1 MVKKLAIFSLAVAA
15 ALSCGQRQ
23 DGGFHPRPFPQ
34 ASVPAMV
41 TDRTEAASF
50 FAEHFWDE
58 FTDTTQ
64 LYFCDSSTANGVKL
78 TDVEQAFANYLAFL
92 GMVDIGEASSSMAR
106 LFSQVSAME
115 AKDTAS
121 NVFETISRLARF
133 YLYDPNSPYR
143 DEDIYYPFVDGLA
156 SSVFVPDAERTAYGY
171 DARMCS
177 LNRKGTRAADF
188 AFCDKD
194 GRRYTLYGIKADYT
208 ILFFSNPG
216 CKACKEIMDALDS
229 YGKVKE
235 YIGSGRL
242 AVLNIY
248 IDEDMTEWYRYMPDY
263 PDDWYDGYDPNYII
277 RSEILYNVRAIP
289 SLYLLDR
296 DKTVLMKDVPQEK
309 LFQWLSGV

>member
-23 DGGFHPRPFPQ
+23 VGGFHPRPFPQ

-41 TDRTEAASF
+41 TDRAEAASF

-64 LYFCDSSTANGVKL
+64 LYFCDSSTVNGVKL

-194 GRRYTLYGIKADYT
+194 VFAALRGRAHSRQERSGKPAAGGVVLHKAQRRPG
-208 ILFFSNPG
+208 FSRGGVGVSRP
-216 CKACKEIMDALDS
+216 AS
-229 YGKVKE
+229 
-235 YIGSGRL
+235 
-242 AVLNIY
+242 
-248 IDEDMTEWYRYMPDY
+248 W
-263 PDDWYDGYDPNYII
+263 DPQ
-277 RSEILYNVRAIP
+277 R
-289 SLYLLDR
+289 
-296 DKTVLMKDVPQEK
+296 
-309 LFQWLSGV
+309 